1 MVAGSPRLE
10 WLDANEAELIQ
21 IEPVDEHIN
30 RTHRIVLSHVVVEQR
45 GEQRALSAINPL
57 HEARH
62 RSSPADSLQNNS
74 RGRSFHTAW
83 VQSRRSPH
91 ALPCR
96 LWAQERSF

>member
-30 RTHRIVLSHVVVEQR
+30 RTHRIVLGHVVVEQC

-57 HEARH
+57 HESRH
-62 RSSPADSLQNNS
+62 RSSPPIHW
-74 RGRSFHTAW
+74 RITAEAEF
-83 VQSRRSPH
+83 PH
-91 ALPCR
+91 GLGPKQR
-96 LWAQERSF
+96 LRDVCYSTAVRA